1 MRNSRH
7 FFTMLALVLSAR
19 APAAEEIGSRHIT
32 MNVSLAARTSLK
44 VSSRVLQFD
53 VTRPDEAATAALE
66 FAAGARMPAGCDVVL
81 TIEPLQAVVD
91 GTVAA
96 AVTDLR
102 FVGEGTGML
111 SGSIAADRSTIVA
124 RWQGSGLRE
133 GRLLFTLRARAAG
146 SYSLPVRLVLSTP

>member
-7 FFTMLALVLSAR
+7 FFTMLALVLFAR

-44 VSSRVLQFD
+44 VSNRVLQFD

-81 TIEPLQAVVD
+81 TIEPLQAVVG
-91 GTVAA
+91 GTAT

-111 SGSIAADRSTIVA
+111 SGSIAADRSTV
-124 RWQGSGLRE
+124 
-133 GRLLFTLRARAAG
+133 
-146 SYSLPVRLVLSTP
+146 